1 MNRALKARTHT
12 MASLAV
18 ASLLLSGCAAAAGST
33 SPVESAAATATTAPA
48 TAPLSEVPAT
58 APLSE
63 VPATAPAA
71 SAAATHSGDQHT
83 PTQAAGPSKA
93 SQMICAQETSD
104 DIASILALTEPP
116 HTVDNWA
123 GATYTCTYHLADGP
137 LVISVKESP
146 GPAAARKYFD
156 ALQGKLKA
164 EPIRGL
170 ANLGFPAAQ
179 TPDGSVVFL
188 KDSSTLH
195 VNAAALPAAVG
206 PQDVTH
212 TDFAYQ
218 VATTILACWKE
229 HH

>member
-1 MNRALKARTHT
+1 MNRALKARTHI
-12 MASLAV
+12 MASFAV
-18 ASLLLSGCAAAAGST
+18 ALLLSGCAAAAGST
-33 SPVESAAATATTAPA
+33 SPVESAAATATTA
-48 TAPLSEVPAT
+48 PAT

-123 GATYTCTYHLADGP
+123 DATYTCTYHLADGP

>member
-1 MNRALKARTHT
+1 MNRALKARTHI
-12 MASLAV
+12 MASFAV
-18 ASLLLSGCAAAAGST
+18 ALLLSGCAAAAGST

-58 APLSE
+58 AS
-63 VPATAPAA
+63 AA

-123 GATYTCTYHLADGP
+123 DATYTCTYHLADGP

>member
-1 MNRALKARTHT
+1 MNRALKARTHI
-12 MASLAV
+12 MASFAV
-18 ASLLLSGCAAAAGST
+18 ALLLSGCAAAAGST

-58 APLSE
+58 AP
-63 VPATAPAA
+63 AA

-83 PTQAAGPSKA
+83 PPQAAGPSKA

-123 GATYTCTYHLADGP
+123 DATYTCTYHLADGP

>member
-1 MNRALKARTHT
+1 MIRATRNRNRALVSVV
-12 MASLAV
+12 SLAV

-33 SPVESAAATATTAPA
+33 GRAGT
-48 TAPLSEVPAT
+48 
-58 APLSE
+58 
-63 VPATAPAA
+63 A
-71 SAAATHSGDQHT
+71 SAPPPPSSRAATHSGDQHAQ
-83 PTQAAGPSKA
+83 TQSSGPSEA
-93 SQMICAQETSD
+93 SKMVCGQETKD
-104 DIASILALTEPP
+104 DISSILALEQAP
-116 HTVDNWA
+116 HAVDEWA
-123 GATYTCTYHLADGP
+123 DSTYTCTYHLADGL

-146 GPAAARKYFD
+146 APAAARKYFD
-156 ALQGKLKA
+156 ALQGKLEA
-164 EPIRGL
+164 APIKGL

-195 VNAAALPAAVG
+195 VNATGLPPAVG
-206 PQDVTH
+206 PQKVAP

>member
-1 MNRALKARTHT
+1 MNRALKARTHI
-12 MASLAV
+12 MASFAV
-18 ASLLLSGCAAAAGST
+18 ALLLSGCAAAAGST

-58 APLSE
+58 AS
-63 VPATAPAA
+63 AA